1 MEFPIVVRRCRDTRT
16 IMLGLRVAAALCVAA
31 AFCAVPSGNA
41 ASADAGEVEKGRA
54 LAERLC
60 AACHMNE
67 GQGEKQGPLGVPGFA
82 AVAARPQQ
90 SHDGIVRWLQSRPPM
105 MPDHHLSSD
114 ESGALAMFI
123 LSLRNTP

>member
-1 MEFPIVVRRCRDTRT
+1 MMEFPIVVRRCRDARSM
-16 IMLGLRVAAALCVAA
+16 MLGLGVAAALS
-31 AFCAVPSGNA
+31 AVPSGSA
-41 ASADAGEVEKGRA
+41 ASADAGEVDKGRA

-67 GQGEKQGPLGVPGFA
+67 GQGEKQGPLGVPGLA

-90 SHDGIVRWLQSRPPM
+90 THGGIVRWLQSRPPM

-114 ESGALAMFI
+114 ESGALATFI
-123 LSLRNTP
+123 LSLRKMP